1 MNEYQTLY
9 HCKYLVQYHIIWCP
23 KFRFDVVKN
32 NVESRLEQILREI
45 RRTYDYES
53 SKLEL
58 MPDHVHIFVSVK
70 PTIAPTEI
78 VSTYKRISS
87 IPLFKEF
94 PSLKEFYKRS
104 GPLWSKDYFVRTVGK
119 VSSETVKRSIKEQK
133 TT

>member
-1 MNEYQTLY
+1 MNEYQTLHY
-9 HCKYLVQYHIIWCP
+9 CKYLVQYHIIWCP

-45 RRTYDYES
+45 RRTYEYES
-53 SKLEL
+53 SELEL

-78 VSTYKRISS
+78 VRTYKRISS

-94 PSLKEFYKRS
+94 PSLKEFYKCS
-104 GPLWSKDYFVRTVGK
+104 GPLWSKDYFVSTVEK
-119 VSSETVKRSIKEQK
+119 SKF
-133 TT
+133 

>member
-23 KFRFDVVKN
+23 KFRFDVIKN

-53 SKLEL
+53 SKLEI
-58 MPDHVHIFVSVK
+58 MPDHVHIFMSVK
-70 PTIAPTEI
+70 PTIASTEI

-87 IPLFKEF
+87 ISLFKEF

-119 VSSETVKRSIKEQK
+119 VSSETAKRSIKEQK